1 MLNGRLFHINQ
12 AFVTEVM
19 DILNKHLYFT
29 HGFPFFDFLPL
40 SLGEIRGFKTR
51 FHLYTVPGQVF
62 YDASRKLILKG
73 ADAGDWTPGEVR
85 REDRCGLGHWIEG
98 VSDGPLGKSGA
109 FIDLRDLHAR
119 FHETA
124 ARIVSLHLDG
134 DTPQARQ
141 LMTGN
146 LHKLNNRIQQRLDD
160 MKAV

>member
-1 MLNGRLFHINQ
+1 MG
-12 AFVTEVM
+12 
-19 DILNKHLYFT
+19 
-29 HGFPFFDFLPL
+29 FFDRFRASTRTEAAAPVPEEHAIATAQQHQQIEAARHSFDHEMMALEIDAAIESHDEWCEQL
-40 SLGEIRGFKTR
+40 DSL
-51 FHLYTVPGQVF
+51 
-62 YDASRKLILKG
+62 LKG